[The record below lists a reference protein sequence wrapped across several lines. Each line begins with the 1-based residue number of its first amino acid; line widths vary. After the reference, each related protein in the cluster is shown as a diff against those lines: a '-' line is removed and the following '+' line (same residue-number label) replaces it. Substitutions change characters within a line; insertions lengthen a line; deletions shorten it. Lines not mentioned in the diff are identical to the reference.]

1 VNAAVPSNSPSADE
15 PARIAREK
23 RTVRAMVRIYC
34 RAHHESPEEFCPD
47 CTELLVYAM
56 DRLSRCPTGADKPTC
71 ADCTIHCYKS
81 AMRSR
86 IKTVMSYAGPRMIF
100 KHPILAI
107 YHVLDGRRKPPT
119 K

>member
-1 VNAAVPSNSPSADE
+1 
-15 PARIAREK
+15 
-23 RTVRAMVRIYC
+23 
-34 RAHHESPEEFCPD
+34 
-47 CTELLVYAM
+47 
-56 DRLSRCPTGADKPTC
+56 
-71 ADCTIHCYKS
+71 
-81 AMRSR
+81 MRSR